1 MVYTIIFCL
10 IAIVIGFVVGHLVAS
25 KSMAKKLMTKY
36 YAGDLVINMEDIEQ
50 DTISIDFVKN
60 PKELMAYN
68 YVLIGVKIRQ

>member
-1 MVYTIIFCL
+1 MAYTIIFCL

-36 YAGDLVINMEDIEQ
+36 YAGDLVINMEDVEQ

>member
-36 YAGDLVINMEDIEQ
+36 YAGDLVINVEDVEQ